1 MPALRRTLPLVLL
14 LVAVSA
20 GCLGGPLGGGSPTPT
35 DSPSPSPTQTATPV
49 TDLTGEPVTFPD
61 GPKERPERPPT
72 LNESSV
78 REYVRAF
85 EYRYAYNALWVNER
99 SQVTLECEVDAVNET
114 AYGYE
119 ALVTC
124 SGYSGPDESYTGNG
138 TDTPTP
144 VPHADW
150 FTQTYRYRVDS
161 DTTLRERVS
170 MAE

>member
-1 MPALRRTLPLVLL
+1 VPALHRTLPGVLL
-14 LVAVSA
+14 LVTVTA
-20 GCLGGPLGGGSPTPT
+20 GCLGGPLGSGSPTPAG
-35 DSPSPSPTQTATPV
+35 SPSPSLTPSATPV
-49 TDLTGEPVTFPD
+49 TDLTGESVELPD
-61 GPKERPERPPT
+61 GPKKRPERPAT

-78 REYVRAF
+78 RAYVHTF
-85 EYRYAYNALWVNER
+85 EYRYAYNSLWVNER
-99 SQVTLECEVDAVNET
+99 SEVTLECEVEAVNET

-124 SGYSGPDESYTGNG
+124 SGYSGPDESYTGNE

-150 FTQTYRYRVDS
+150 FNQTYRYVDG